1 VRAHE
6 CTAHLHCAGLGDP
19 WSCHRC
25 AGPPWKHH
33 GSNTFA
39 RAMRSRLHVWSRR
52 AHLPWECSTNPRP
65 PRLAHRSC
73 PSSLRNQS
81 TSFCEE
87 ASQVSH
93 HQATNGDHANIAYD
107 QGGCVRV
114 KGGVR
119 KAEGSAGR
127 KPACAG
133 LRTTACAV
141 PVVSLSVS

>member
-1 VRAHE
+1 MCRSSMETPWLKHV
-6 CTAHLHCAGLGDP
+6 CTGHALTPARLVTPCASPLGVQHQ
-19 WSCHRC
+19 SATAT
-25 AGPPWKHH
+25 AGASELSKLI
-33 GSNTFA
+33 A
-39 RAMRSRLHVWSRR
+39 
-52 AHLPWECSTNPRP
+52 
-65 PRLAHRSC
+65 
-73 PSSLRNQS
+73 QS
-81 TSFCEE
+81 EHQFCEE

-93 HQATNGDHANIAYD
+93 HQATNGDLVNIAYD